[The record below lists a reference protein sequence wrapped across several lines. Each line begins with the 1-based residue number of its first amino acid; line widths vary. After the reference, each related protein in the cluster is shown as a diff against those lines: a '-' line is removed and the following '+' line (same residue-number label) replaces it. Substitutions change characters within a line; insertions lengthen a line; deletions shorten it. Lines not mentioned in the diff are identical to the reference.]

1 MLFNDH
7 KIRDSTVARA
17 MQAAPTSV
25 SSSLCSLGSKCV
37 GIILV
42 IIAALVFIDPFR
54 SMSDMSPTSVDS
66 NEGTHEI
73 SKQFPGED
81 LSSSQFKKIETMKN
95 EIDVIQ
101 NRIFNE
107 WNVSSYPNFLQ
118 LMHIPPLSWKLQK
131 LKFLRLLFDSLHEEI
146 SDSDIKGRENNVAF
160 VIGFSGSSVTAGHDN
175 YFSEAYPNV
184 VYENLL
190 PFFNSLNI
198 SLVVRNHAVGNN
210 PCYAYDACIETHLGD
225 DLDIVGWEQSM
236 NCGRDPRPLDTFT
249 RQTYFMKKKV
259 PY

>member
-7 KIRDSTVARA
+7 KLRDFTVARTL
-17 MQAAPTSV
+17 QASTTST
-25 SSSLCSLGSKCV
+25 SSSLCSIGSKCV
-37 GIILV
+37 AVLLV
-42 IIAALVFIDPFR
+42 LVTAVVFIDPFR
-54 SMSDMSPTSVDS
+54 SMTDMAPTSGDS

-73 SKQFPGED
+73 ARQFPGD
-81 LSSSQFKKIETMKN
+81 DWSSSLHFKKIETIKK
-95 EIDVIQ
+95 DVDFIQ
-101 NRIFNE
+101 HRIWNE

-131 LKFLRLLFDSLHEEI
+131 LKFIRLLSDSLREKNEEE
-146 SDSDIKGRENNVAF
+146 KRERNAF

-190 PFFNSLNI
+190 PFFNLLNI
-198 SLVVRNHAVGNN
+198 SLIVRNHAVGNN
-210 PCYAYDACIETHLGD
+210 PCYAYDACIETHLGG

-259 PY
+259 TNS